1 MQVKNIADLK
11 RLPIGT
17 RLYLI
22 RNMLGPCNP
31 SLRTIQRPRN
41 GGIVLRVEDPDHVHK
56 GAESFLPLSKAKFRA
71 TDGGF
76 AILQNGEVAAEYRFD
91 TGEQK

>member
-1 MQVKNIADLK
+1 
-11 RLPIGT
+11 
-17 RLYLI
+17 
-22 RNMLGPCNP
+22 
-31 SLRTIQRPRN
+31 
-41 GGIVLRVEDPDHVHK
+41 VLRVEDPDHVHK

-91 TGEQK
+91 TGEQR